1 VSDPPEGSEDR
12 VFGVHAVASLLT
24 EDASRVRA
32 LWVQSGL
39 RSDRIGALIDQAKR
53 AGIRVESHPRAQLSA
68 RAEGAHQGVLAFCH
82 AMALADEHELERRW
96 PEFAQPLLLVL
107 DGVLDPRNL
116 GACLRSAEAA
126 GVDAVLLPKRRS
138 APVSAVAR
146 KVASGAAEQ
155 LFIVEV
161 SNLARRLEWLKKQ
174 GVWLVGA
181 LGDASVGYA
190 SVDLTVPTALLLGG
204 EEQGL
209 RKLTREACDYLVSI
223 PMHGKVS
230 SLNVSVATGI
240 LLFEALR
247 QREGR

>member
-1 VSDPPEGSEDR
+1 MSATAEGDEDR
-12 VFGVHAVASLLT
+12 VFGVHAVASLLA
-24 EDASRVRA
+24 EDATRVRA

-39 RSDRIGALIDQAKR
+39 RSERIGALIEQAKQ
-53 AGIRVESHPRAQLSA
+53 AGIRIESHPREQLSA
-68 RAEGAHQGVLAFCH
+68 RAEGAHQGVLAFCN
-82 AMALADEHELERRW
+82 AVALADEHELERRW
-96 PEFAQPLLLVL
+96 PEFTQPLLLVL

-126 GVDAVLLPKRRS
+126 GVDAVLLPKRHS
-138 APVSAVAR
+138 APLSAVAR

-161 SNLARRLEWLKKQ
+161 SNLARRLRWLKKQ
-174 GVWLVGA
+174 GAWLVGA
-181 LGDASVGYA
+181 VGEASLGYS
-190 SVDLTVPTALLLGG
+190 SVDLSVPTVLLVGG

-240 LLFEALR
+240 LLFEVLR
-247 QREGR
+247 QREG

>member
-1 VSDPPEGSEDR
+1 
-12 VFGVHAVASLLT
+12 
-24 EDASRVRA
+24 
-32 LWVQSGL
+32 
-39 RSDRIGALIDQAKR
+39 
-53 AGIRVESHPRAQLSA
+53 
-68 RAEGAHQGVLAFCH
+68 
-82 AMALADEHELERRW
+82 
-96 PEFAQPLLLVL
+96 
-107 DGVLDPRNL
+107 
-116 GACLRSAEAA
+116 
-126 GVDAVLLPKRRS
+126 
-138 APVSAVAR
+138 
-146 KVASGAAEQ
+146 

-247 QREGR
+247 QREGC

>member
-1 VSDPPEGSEDR
+1 MSGMSEGGEDR
-12 VFGVHAVASLLT
+12 VFGVHAVASLLA
-24 EDASRVRA
+24 EDSTRVRG

-39 RSDRIGALIDQAKR
+39 RSERIGALIEQAKR
-53 AGIRVESHPRAQLSA
+53 AGIRVESHPRVELNA

-82 AMALADEHELERRW
+82 AMALADEQELERRW
-96 PEFAQPLLLVL
+96 PDFTQPLLLVL

-138 APVSAVAR
+138 APLSAVAR

-161 SNLARRLEWLKKQ
+161 SNLARRLQWLKKQ
-174 GVWLVGA
+174 GAWLVGA
-181 LGDASVGYA
+181 MGDASVAYS
-190 SVDLTVPTALLLGG
+190 SVDLRVPTVLLLGG

-209 RKLTREACDYLVSI
+209 RKLTRQACDYLVSI
-223 PMHGKVS
+223 PMRGKVS

-240 LLFEALR
+240 LLFEVLR
-247 QREGR
+247 QRAG

>member
-1 VSDPPEGSEDR
+1 
-12 VFGVHAVASLLT
+12 
-24 EDASRVRA
+24 
-32 LWVQSGL
+32 
-39 RSDRIGALIDQAKR
+39 
-53 AGIRVESHPRAQLSA
+53 
-68 RAEGAHQGVLAFCH
+68 
-82 AMALADEHELERRW
+82 M
-96 PEFAQPLLLVL
+96 VL

-126 GVDAVLLPKRRS
+126 GVDAVLLPKRHS
-138 APVSAVAR
+138 APLSAVAR

-161 SNLARRLEWLKKQ
+161 SNLARRLQWLKKQ
-174 GVWLVGA
+174 GAWLVGA
-181 LGDASVGYA
+181 VGEASLGYS
-190 SVDLTVPTALLLGG
+190 SVDLNVPTVLLVGG

-240 LLFEALR
+240 LLFEVLR
-247 QREGR
+247 QREG

>member
-1 VSDPPEGSEDR
+1 MSAAARGDEDR
-12 VFGVHAVASLLT
+12 VFGVHAVASLLA

-32 LWVQSGL
+32 LWVQSGI
-39 RSDRIGALIDQAKR
+39 RSERIGELIDQAKR
-53 AGIRVESHPRAQLSA
+53 AGIRVESHPREQLNA

-96 PEFAQPLLLVL
+96 PEFVQPLILVL
-107 DGVLDPRNL
+107 DGILDPRNL

-126 GVDAVLLPKRRS
+126 GVDAVLLPKRHS

-146 KVASGAAEQ
+146 KVASGAVEQ

-161 SNLARRLEWLKKQ
+161 SNLARRLQWLKKQ
-174 GVWLVGA
+174 GAWLVGA
-181 LGDASVGYA
+181 MGDAPASYS
-190 SVDLTVPTALLLGG
+190 SVDLSVPTVLLLGG

-223 PMHGKVS
+223 PMRGKVS

-240 LLFEALR
+240 LLFEVLR
-247 QREGR
+247 QRQS

>member
-1 VSDPPEGSEDR
+1 MSGPSKGDEDR
-12 VFGVHAVASLLT
+12 VFGVHAVASLLAD
-24 EDASRVRA
+24 DASRVRA

-39 RSDRIGALIDQAKR
+39 RSERLGTLIDQAKR
-53 AGIRVESHPRAQLSA
+53 AGIRVESHPREQLSA

-96 PEFAQPLLLVL
+96 PDFVRPLLLVL

-181 LGDASVGYA
+181 SGDAAVGYA
-190 SVDLTVPTALLLGG
+190 SVDFTVPTALLLGG

-247 QREGR
+247 QREGC